1 MAFKR
6 FIFLLILI
14 SSFIQLK
21 ATRSDSIRLIHTD
34 IYVNVRNF
42 TLKTLSG
49 HTIHKIYFLKSS
61 NYINFDLSSLTVD
74 SVKNGDT
81 LLNFSHLG
89 SKLKVNLNRIH
100 SINEMVEIAIYYH
113 GQPATDPS
121 GWGGFY
127 FNGDHAFNLGVG
139 FQVYPHSFGRA
150 WFPCF
155 DDFDIKSSYDL
166 YITTD
171 SNFTAAGN
179 GVLKG
184 VQTSNDSKTWHYQE
198 TVPMSAYLV
207 AVSVS
212 KYVVLNSNFTGIAG
226 TFPIQLF
233 CKSGDSTNVKASFE
247 NLPKAIEFFEKSFG
261 EQPYSKVGYNFVPFN
276 GGAMEHAGNIT
287 FPIAFANGSKDF
299 EKLMA
304 HELSHHWWG
313 DLVTCRDAGDM
324 WLNEGWASY
333 CEHLFLEKMYN
344 FNTYMQS
351 INQNH
356 FEVLRYAHI
365 NDGNVFGLVNI
376 PQTQTYGSHVYKKGA
391 DVIHSIRFAI
401 GDSLF
406 FKACNVYF
414 KNYRLGNA
422 STADM
427 KAVFESVTGNNL
439 GNGLFETLVE
449 SKGFPHFTIRKQ
461 LHSGNGPYKLKVW
474 IDQNN
479 RFNDFE
485 CKNIP
490 LELSFFK
497 NLSEKETRGIL
508 INNSKDSFEFTF
520 DFKPIYVAMDYNQKL
535 NDAITD
541 SKLEID
547 KPGVFDMPLS
557 LCQLIVNEL
566 NDSAIIRVEH
576 HWVGPEKFAIQSPY
590 MSKYRYYTLDGIWP
604 SDTKMDLELI
614 YDGRQG
620 STSSGTGY
628 LDHTLIFKTE
638 DSLRV
643 MYRAFPGDYWREW
656 KEIQFTYGNK
666 NDKQGKAKIL
676 NAKKGD
682 YVFAMHDIN
691 LSVGN
696 DVTDNSIG
704 WMVYPI
710 PAKDVVKILF
720 INQSNVT
727 ETVVMLDEN
736 GRTIKIYEINP
747 SENELEIDLSNINSG
762 IYFIQWNQRVE
773 KIIVEK

>member
-14 SSFIQLK
+14 SSFSQLE
-21 ATRSDSIRLIHTD
+21 ARRSDSIHLIHTD
-34 IYVNVRNF
+34 IHLSVRNF
-42 TLKTLSG
+42 TQKTLSG
-49 HTIHKIYFLKSS
+49 NTIHKLQFLQSS
-61 NYINFDLSSLTVD
+61 DHVKFDLSSLSVD
-74 SVKNGDT
+74 SVKIGSN
-81 LLNFSHLG
+81 LLNFSHIA
-89 SKLKVNLNRIH
+89 SSLKVSLDRVYAVNDSAEI
-100 SINEMVEIAIYYH
+100 SIFYK

-155 DDFDIKSSYDL
+155 DDFDIKTSYDV

-179 GVLKG
+179 GILKS
-184 VQTSNDSKTWHYQE
+184 VQTLGDSKIWHYQE
-198 TVPMSAYLV
+198 TVPLSAYLV

-212 KYVVLNSNFTGIAG
+212 KYQVLNSNFNGMSNS
-226 TFPIQLF
+226 FPIQLF
-233 CKSGDSTNVKASFE
+233 CKASDSAKVKSSFE
-247 NLPKAIEFFEKSFG
+247 NLPKAIEFFENSFG
-261 EQPYSKVGYNFVPFN
+261 AQPYSKVGYNFVPFN

-287 FPIAFANGSKDF
+287 YPIAFANGSKDY

-313 DLVTCRDAGDM
+313 DLVTCKDAGDM

-344 FNTYMQS
+344 FNTYMES

-365 NDGNVFGLVNI
+365 NDGQVFGLINI
-376 PQTQTYGSHVYKKGA
+376 PQSHTYGSHVYKKGA
-391 DVIHSIRFAI
+391 DVIHSIRFAM

-406 FKACNVYF
+406 FKACNNYLN
-414 KNYRLGNA
+414 NYRLSNA

-427 KAVFESVTGNNL
+427 KAIFENVAGNNL
-439 GNGLFETLVE
+439 GNGLFESLVE
-449 SKGFPHFTIRKQ
+449 NKGFPHFTIRKQ
-461 LHSGNGPYKLKVW
+461 EHSGNGPYKLKIW

-490 LELSFFK
+490 LELTFFRDLGK
-497 NLSEKETRGIL
+497 NVTQRIL
-508 INNSKDSFEFTF
+508 INNNLDSFEFTF
-520 DFKPIYVAMDYNQKL
+520 DFKPIYVAMDYHQKL

-541 SKLEID
+541 TKVEID
-547 KPGVFDMPLS
+547 RAGVYAMPLS
-557 LCQLIVNEL
+557 LCQLIVNEI
-566 NDSAIIRVEH
+566 NDSALIRIEH
-576 HWVGPEKFAIQSPY
+576 HWVGPEKFATQSPY

-604 SDTKMDLELI
+604 TDTKMDLELT

-656 KEIQFTYGNK
+656 KDVQFTYGNK
-666 NDKQGKAKIL
+666 SDKQGKAKII
-676 NAKKGD
+676 NAQKGD
-682 YVFAMHDIN
+682 YVFAMQDIN
-691 LSVGN
+691 LSVNGN
-696 DVTDNSIG
+696 KSEVNAA
-704 WMVYPI
+704 WKVYPV
-710 PAKDVVKILF
+710 PAKDVVKISFANPSLGK
-720 INQSNVT
+720 
-727 ETVVMLDEN
+727 ETLDLIDEN
-736 GRTIKIYEINP
+736 GKTIGTYELKSNE
-747 SENELEIDLSNINSG
+747 SEIEVDLSEIKSG
-762 IYFIQWNQRVE
+762 VYFIQWRQLVE
-773 KIIVEK
+773 KIIVEN